1 VGEDKMKR
9 IYLLCILLLIPIQ
22 VAGKDLSNLYEP
34 NTLVYWQGRY
44 SKNIQYNFENV
55 IRANLEPNERTAL
68 KTVQLR
74 FPLVGI
80 NKDPLA
86 FYSFPAEHPPLV
98 VMPILSV
105 KFFDDLAI
113 AYSWLTE
120 RGYSAETVIDYVSLL
135 KYGKA
140 GWFPDGRYPQPMSAL
155 RVPGNALDKPNVD
168 KISQNIL
175 KSAIIWILAHELG
188 HIYYGHPDYGK
199 VRAEQAQKNEEE
211 SDRFAT
217 EMMRRIGVA
226 PIGMGIFLT
235 VAVHWWQNRGDVD
248 TEEAWRYYLETATHP
263 LTAHRM
269 RTLAALIQGY
279 AEDFAR
285 KEDNYHVAL
294 QAVRNAAGDIAGIAR
309 LLEDENMQKSIKVR
323 VRCLR
328 LQPNSL
334 APRFPNVNPP
344 PEFLK
349 CLRGGE

>member
-1 VGEDKMKR
+1 MKR

-22 VAGKDLSNLYEP
+22 TAAKDLSNLYEP

-44 SKNIQYNFENV
+44 PKNIQYNFENV
-55 IRANLEPNERTAL
+55 IRANLEPKERTRL
-68 KTVQLR
+68 KSVQLK

-80 NKDPLA
+80 NNDPLA
-86 FYSFPAEHPPLV
+86 FYSFPAGHPPLV
-98 VMPILSV
+98 VVPILSV

-120 RGYSAETVIDYVSLL
+120 SGYSAETVIDFVSML

-140 GWFPDGRYPQPMSAL
+140 DWFPGGRYPQPMRAL
-155 RVPGNALDKPNVD
+155 RVPANALDNPNVD

-175 KSAIIWILAHELG
+175 KSAMIWILAHELG
-188 HIYYGHPDYGK
+188 HIYYRHPDYGS
-199 VRAEQAQKNEEE
+199 VPAEQAQRNEEE

-217 EMMRRIGVA
+217 EIMRRIGVA

-248 TEEAWRYYLETATHP
+248 TDEAWRYYVETATHP

-269 RTLAALIQGY
+269 RTLAALLQEY

-285 KEDNYHVAL
+285 KEDNYYTAL
-294 QAVRNAAGDIAGIAR
+294 QAVRNAARDISSIAR
-309 LLEDENMQKSIKVR
+309 LLEDEDMQKSIKVR
-323 VRCLR
+323 ARCLR
-328 LQPNSL
+328 IQPNSL
-334 APRFPNVNPP
+334 VPRFPNVNPP
-344 PEFLK
+344 SEFLR
-349 CLRGGE
+349 CLSGAR